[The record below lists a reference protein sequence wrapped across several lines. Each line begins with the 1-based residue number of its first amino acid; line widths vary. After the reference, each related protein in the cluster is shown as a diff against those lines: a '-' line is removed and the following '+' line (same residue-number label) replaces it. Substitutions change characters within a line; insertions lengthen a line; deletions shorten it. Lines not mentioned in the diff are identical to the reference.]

1 MATGSS
7 ASCVL
12 NSAGIS
18 KEWIISGFQTAC
30 NCLLKCH
37 SQRIKLHDLG
47 YACLHPQ
54 CGGYL
59 CCFVCFNCLGIS
71 DMSIL
76 YLIKSTPALFPF
88 NSFPIPT
95 TACPSQSQV
104 LCDLNPLILLSSASM
119 YMCVRP
125 FTKAWAVSQ
134 ELNPWNKQ
142 SKIPTLLF
150 SSRHK
155 LPKSSQL
162 KVGLH
167 DLFFHLRW
175 KLGWLNLVCS
185 WMFLSH
191 RQFLND
197 HSEA

>member
-7 ASCVL
+7 AGCVL

-37 SQRIKLHDLG
+37 SQRIKSHDLG

-59 CCFVCFNCLGIS
+59 CCFVCLFVCFNCLGIS

-95 TACPSQSQV
+95 TDCPSQSQV
-104 LCDLNPLILLSSASM
+104 LCDLNHWFCLVLLVCACVSGHLPKHGQSLRSCILETNKAKTQLSSFPAGIN
-119 YMCVRP
+119 YQ
-125 FTKAWAVSQ
+125 K
-134 ELNPWNKQ
+134 
-142 SKIPTLLF
+142 
-150 SSRHK
+150 
-155 LPKSSQL
+155 
-162 KVGLH
+162 
-167 DLFFHLRW
+167 HL
-175 KLGWLNLVCS
+175 S
-185 WMFLSH
+185 
-191 RQFLND
+191 
-197 HSEA
+197 